1 MIKFPLP
8 NREFTK
14 AVLSSKKLRQ
24 ELTIAFCLILLTI
37 LVLIGYLFPGVSS
50 ASWFSLRSS
59 LPFVLGII
67 LTILIIG
74 FMIILQIVEPVI
86 KISSDVKKIASGDLS
101 HEIRMARDDELGE
114 LGDAVNALSRRIREN
129 VAELQTLSKKTEDL
143 NKEINNRIVMLSNL
157 MEISTRISQQDA
169 LDDILDLA
177 LRKCFVEQ
185 EMPFGCVVL
194 KDPRTREFKI
204 HRIVGPQSEALV
216 NKGIKQMNIPLG
228 MGVLGRAI
236 LKQEAVV
243 IDCNTPPAKEIE
255 DFRAM
260 FMIKNA
266 IVAPISSTG
275 NAYGLIVAG
284 NDKDHFVCNELER
297 DLLQLV
303 SKHIAIA
310 VLNNFLSQEIGR
322 FEVTDPLTGLF
333 NNAYARNCLALE
345 VKQAVNFQKTCSF
358 VLIKL
363 DRFDEYMEASG
374 HIGGEDALIKVA
386 SLLKNSIP
394 PAAKAARFAEH
405 EFALVLPGVNKK
417 ESIQLSEEI
426 VRKIA
431 QALTDGRD
439 ATQSLTVTAAVV
451 ENPID
456 GRTADELLLKSA
468 IILADHMAQGGN
480 RVGSQL

>member
-185 EMPFGCVVL
+185 EMLLGCC
-194 KDPRTREFKI
+194 PEGSPTREFKI

-216 NKGIKQMNIPLG
+216 NKGIKQMSIPLG
-228 MGVLGRAI
+228 MGVLGGPFSSRRPSLSTAI
-236 LKQEAVV
+236 RLPRKRLR
-243 IDCNTPPAKEIE
+243 I
-255 DFRAM
+255 F
-260 FMIKNA
+260 
-266 IVAPISSTG
+266 
-275 NAYGLIVAG
+275 
-284 NDKDHFVCNELER
+284 
-297 DLLQLV
+297 
-303 SKHIAIA
+303 
-310 VLNNFLSQEIGR
+310 
-322 FEVTDPLTGLF
+322 
-333 NNAYARNCLALE
+333 ARCL
-345 VKQAVNFQKTCSF
+345 
-358 VLIKL
+358 
-363 DRFDEYMEASG
+363 
-374 HIGGEDALIKVA
+374 
-386 SLLKNSIP
+386 
-394 PAAKAARFAEH
+394 
-405 EFALVLPGVNKK
+405 
-417 ESIQLSEEI
+417 
-426 VRKIA
+426 
-431 QALTDGRD
+431 
-439 ATQSLTVTAAVV
+439 
-451 ENPID
+451 
-456 GRTADELLLKSA
+456 
-468 IILADHMAQGGN
+468 
-480 RVGSQL
+480 